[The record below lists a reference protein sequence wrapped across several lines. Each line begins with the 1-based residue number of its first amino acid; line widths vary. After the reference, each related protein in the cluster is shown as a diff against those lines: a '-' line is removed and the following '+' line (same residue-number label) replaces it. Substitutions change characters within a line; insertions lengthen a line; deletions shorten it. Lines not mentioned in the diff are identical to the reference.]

1 MEVGNKLNPQR
12 SYRKGFALKGLRQH
26 IIKTNNPS
34 TIGPGELLTVRFP
47 DLKENQVIIPS
58 TTKLTFNTTLAGTDV
73 NRTLVK
79 NLGRNIIRKLVV
91 KLDGN
96 EIISIDDYDV
106 LFSYIDS
113 WKTATERRNAVFQ
126 GIVETDGQTENT
138 IKHRINAGDKAN
150 NAKDQTV
157 ASIFDNKFCIPL
169 DFEILE
175 TSLPLYQY
183 GLGSRLT
190 YELTF
195 NDYSDVIKAMD
206 PDATYTISN
215 ISVEF
220 DTMTNASL
228 ASQIRIEYMKS
239 SILYDRILR
248 ARIIPLDKSDTS
260 FSVDI
265 NSPSKSLKGV
275 LLIFTKER
283 SATKFARD
291 TEEFYNPKITKVEV
305 TVEGVPNELYAQ
317 NMEYRHQ
324 YDEIVKHFAEGRLK
338 EAGAIQ
344 KDLQLHNVDIASYYT
359 DKYAL
364 WLDFRTMDD
373 NRLHGLG
380 RRLENTSERIRLQ
393 ITKKA
398 ESAGKLSCYLY
409 IFQDAQINIS
419 DAQFLN
425 VVY

>member
-1 MEVGNKLNPQR
+1 MEVGDKLNPQR
-12 SYRKGFALKGLRQH
+12 SHRKGFALKGLHQH
-26 IIKTNNPS
+26 IMKTNNPS
-34 TIGPGELLTVRFP
+34 TIGPGELLTVCFP

-58 TTKLTFNTTLAGTDV
+58 TTKLTFNISLVGTDV
-73 NRTLVK
+73 NRTLVG

-91 KLDGN
+91 KLEGN
-96 EIISIDDYDV
+96 EIISIDDYDA
-106 LFSYIDS
+106 LYSYYDC
-113 WKTATERRNAVFQ
+113 WKCTNERLNAVFQ
-126 GIVETDGQTENT
+126 GIVEADGQMGNAIE
-138 IKHRINAGDKAN
+138 HRINSGDKAN

-157 ASIFDNKFCIPL
+157 ASIYDNRFCIPL

-175 TSLPLYQY
+175 SSLPLCQY
-183 GLGSRLT
+183 GLGSHLT
-190 YELTF
+190 YKLTF
-195 NDYSDVIKAMD
+195 ADYSDVIKATD
-206 PDATYTISN
+206 PDATYTNSN
-215 ISVEF
+215 ISLEF
-220 DTMTNASL
+220 DTITNASL
-228 ASQIRIEYMKS
+228 ASQIRTEYMKS

-248 ARIIPLDKSDTS
+248 AHIIPLNNSNTS

-283 SATKFARD
+283 SATKFSRN
-291 TEEFYNPKITKVEV
+291 TEEFFNPKITKVEV
-305 TVEGVPNELYAQ
+305 TVEGVPNNLYAQ

-344 KDLQLHNVDIASYYT
+344 KDLQLHNVNIASYYT

-364 WLDFRTMDD
+364 WLDFRTIDD
-373 NRLHGLG
+373 NRLQGSG
-380 RRLENTSERIRLQ
+380 RRLENTSEGIRLQ
-393 ITKKA
+393 ITKEA
-398 ESAGKLSCYLY
+398 GASAKLSCYLY

>member
-1 MEVGNKLNPQR
+1 M
-12 SYRKGFALKGLRQH
+12 
-26 IIKTNNPS
+26 
-34 TIGPGELLTVRFP
+34 
-47 DLKENQVIIPS
+47 
-58 TTKLTFNTTLAGTDV
+58 
-73 NRTLVK
+73 
-79 NLGRNIIRKLVV
+79 
-91 KLDGN
+91 
-96 EIISIDDYDV
+96 
-106 LFSYIDS
+106 
-113 WKTATERRNAVFQ
+113 
-126 GIVETDGQTENT
+126 
-138 IKHRINAGDKAN
+138 
-150 NAKDQTV
+150 
-157 ASIFDNKFCIPL
+157 ASIYDNRFCIPL

-175 TSLPLYQY
+175 TNLPLYQY

-195 NDYSDVIKAMD
+195 ADYSDAIKSMD

-215 ISVEF
+215 ISLEF
-220 DTMTNASL
+220 NTIINASL
-228 ASQIRIEYMKS
+228 ASQIMTELMKS

-248 ARIIPLDKSDTS
+248 ARVIPLNKSDTS

-265 NSPSKSLKGV
+265 NNPSKSLKDI
-275 LLIFTKER
+275 LLIFTQER

-291 TEEFYNPKITKVEV
+291 TEEFYNPKITKVEI

-317 NMEYRHQ
+317 NMEYRYQ
-324 YDEIVKHFAEGRLK
+324 YDEIVKHFSESRLK

-344 KDLQLHNVDIASYYT
+344 KDLQLHNVNIASYYT
-359 DKYAL
+359 NKYAL
-364 WLDFRTMDD
+364 WLDFSTIDD
-373 NRLHGLG
+373 NRLHGSG
-380 RRLENTSERIRLQ
+380 RRLENTLEGIRLQ

>member
-1 MEVGNKLNPQR
+1 MEAGDKLNPQR
-12 SYRKGFALKGLRQH
+12 SLRKGFALKGIRQH
-26 IIKTNNPS
+26 LIKTNNPS
-34 TIGPGELLTVRFP
+34 TIGPNELLTVRFP
-47 DLKENQVIIPS
+47 DLKENQVIIPKS
-58 TTKLTFNTTLAGTDV
+58 TKLTFNIKLSGTDK

-91 KLDGN
+91 KLEGN

-106 LFSYIDS
+106 LYSYYDC
-113 WKTATERRNAVFQ
+113 WKGTTERFNDVFQ
-126 GIVETDGQTENT
+126 GIVEADGQMENA
-138 IKHRINAGDKAN
+138 IKHRINAGDKAS
-150 NAKDQTV
+150 NAKDETI
-157 ASIFDNKFCIPL
+157 ALIYDNKFCIPL

-175 TSLPLYQY
+175 SAIPFYQY

-195 NDYSDVIKAMD
+195 SDYSDVIKASN
-206 PDATYTISN
+206 PDASYIISN
-215 ISVEF
+215 ISLEF
-220 DTMTNASL
+220 DTITNASL
-228 ASQIRIEYMKS
+228 ASQIRTEYMKC
-239 SILYDRILR
+239 SILYDRIIR
-248 ARIIPLDKSDTS
+248 ARIIPINKSDTS

-275 LLIFTKER
+275 LLIFAKER
-283 SATKFARD
+283 SATKFVRD
-291 TEEFYNPKITKVEV
+291 TKEFYNPKITKVEV
-305 TVEGVPNELYAQ
+305 TVEGVPNKLYAQ

-324 YDEIVKHFAEGRLK
+324 YDEILKHFADGKLK
-338 EAGAIQ
+338 ETGAIQ
-344 KDLQLHNVDIASYYT
+344 KDLQLHNVNIASYYT

-364 WLDFRTMDD
+364 WLDFRTIDD
-373 NRLHGLG
+373 NSLHGSG
-380 RRLENTSERIRLQ
+380 RRLENTSEGIRLQ

-398 ESAGKLSCYLY
+398 ETAGKLSCYLY

>member
-1 MEVGNKLNPQR
+1 MEAGDKLNPQR
-12 SYRKGFALKGLRQH
+12 SLRKGFSLKGIRQH

-47 DLKENQVIIPS
+47 DLKENQVTIPK
-58 TTKLTFNTTLAGTDV
+58 TTKLTFNITLAGTDV

-79 NLGRNIIRKLVV
+79 NLGCNIIRKLVV

-113 WKTATERRNAVFQ
+113 WKTATERRNAIFQ
-126 GIVETDGQTENT
+126 GIVEADGQTENA
-138 IKHRINAGDKAN
+138 IKHRINATDKAN

-157 ASIFDNKFCIPL
+157 ASIYDNRFCIPL
-169 DFEILE
+169 DFELLE
-175 TSLPLYQY
+175 STIPFYQY

-190 YELTF
+190 YELTS
-195 NDYSDVIKAMD
+195 NDYGDVIKSTET
-206 PDATYTISN
+206 DATYTISN
-215 ISVEF
+215 ISLEF
-220 DTMTNASL
+220 DTITNASL
-228 ASQIRIEYMKS
+228 ASQIRTEYMKC

-248 ARIIPLDKSDTS
+248 ACIIPINKSDTS

-275 LLIFTKER
+275 LLVFTQER
-283 SATKFARD
+283 SATKFTRD

-305 TVEGVPNELYAQ
+305 TVEGVRNELYAQ

-344 KDLQLHNVDIASYYT
+344 KDLQLHNVDIASYYA

-364 WLDFRTMDD
+364 WLDFRSID
-373 NRLHGLG
+373 NNALHGSG
-380 RRLENTSERIRLQ
+380 RRLENTSEGIRLQ